1 MSENNQ
7 IIGKKLMINS
17 ATFYCQFE
25 VPVPR
30 GMGGHVGWN
39 SDFYIRFNLFFLF
52 DLSNV
57 LTACHFPLLLAT
69 I

>member
-57 LTACHFPLLLAT
+57 LTG
-69 I
+69 